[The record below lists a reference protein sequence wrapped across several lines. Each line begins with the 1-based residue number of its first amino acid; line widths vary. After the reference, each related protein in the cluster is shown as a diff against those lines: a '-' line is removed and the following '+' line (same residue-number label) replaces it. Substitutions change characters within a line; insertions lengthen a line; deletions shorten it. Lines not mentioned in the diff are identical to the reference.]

1 MPRFLI
7 ERDLPPGLEAGDV
20 DDAACRAIAV
30 NATMPGVRWLH
41 SNLAVDRSKF
51 FCEYEVPDAESVREA
66 ARRADIPCDSVTEVS
81 LVAPEQYAGSRL

>member
-1 MPRFLI
+1 MPRYLI
-7 ERDLPPGLEAGDV
+7 ERDLPPGLDAGDI
-20 DDAACRAIAV
+20 DDASRRAIAV

-51 FCEYEVPDAESVREA
+51 FCEYEAPDVAAVREA
-66 ARRADIPCDSVTEVS
+66 AQRAEIPCDTVTEVT

>member
-1 MPRFLI
+1 MPRFMI
-7 ERDLPPGLEAGDV
+7 ERNLPAGLDAGDI
-20 DDAACRAIAV
+20 DDAARRAVAV

-51 FCEYEVPDAESVREA
+51 FCEYEAPDGDSVQEA
-66 ARRADIPCDSVTEVS
+66 ARRAEIPCDTVTEVT